1 MPELP
6 EVESRRRIAERYLL
20 GRTLARVSA
29 ADDRIVFH
37 GVLPR
42 TFARVV
48 SGTQVTG
55 VSRKGKI
62 LWLELDRRP
71 WPVFHFGMGG
81 TFHVYETAA
90 RRPAYW
96 KVELVTSEGTR
107 LAMTNPRRLGRVRLQ
122 EDPLREPPV
131 SLLGPDP
138 LDAMPPLGALAAL
151 LSRRAAPIKA
161 ALLDQG
167 VLAGIGNWIA
177 DEILYQARLDPGR
190 PARDLTRGEI
200 RRLRARLG
208 AVIRKAVAVDA
219 DSNRFPASWLFHH
232 RWGKNPEA
240 RTARGER
247 IAYRTIGGRTT
258 AWVPEVQGG
267 SPRTPRRR
275 R

>member
-6 EVESRRRIAERYLL
+6 EVESRRRIAERHLV
-20 GRTLARVSA
+20 GRTVKRVHA

-42 TFARVV
+42 TFCRLV
-48 SGTQVTG
+48 SGAQVTG
-55 VSRKGKI
+55 VGRRGKV

-71 WPVFHFGMGG
+71 WPVLHFGMGG

-90 RRPAYW
+90 QRPRYW
-96 KVELVTSEGTR
+96 KMELRTDDGLR
-107 LAMTNPRRLGRVRLQ
+107 LAMTNPRRLGRIRLQ

-138 LDAMPPLGALAAL
+138 LEAMPSLHRLQET

-161 ALLDQG
+161 VLLDQG
-167 VLAGIGNWIA
+167 VLAGVGNWIA
-177 DEILYQARLDPGR
+177 DEVLYQARLDPGR
-190 PARDLTRGEI
+190 PARDLDRDEV
-200 RRLRARLG
+200 RLLRTRLG

-219 DSNRFPASWLFHH
+219 DSDRFPRGWLFHH
-232 RWGKNPEA
+232 RWGRDPEA
-240 RTARGER
+240 RTAKGER

-258 AWVPEVQGG
+258 AWVPEAQGG
-267 SPRTPRRR
+267 KRRR
-275 R
+275 S